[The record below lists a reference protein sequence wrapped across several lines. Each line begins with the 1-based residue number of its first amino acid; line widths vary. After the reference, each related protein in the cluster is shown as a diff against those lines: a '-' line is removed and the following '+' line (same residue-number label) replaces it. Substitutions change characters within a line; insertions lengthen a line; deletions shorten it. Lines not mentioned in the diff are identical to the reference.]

1 MSIFDS
7 IRSLRKSE
15 NSQKIVW
22 RVDPEEGLDFIFLD
36 SALENQNELA
46 INDPYFGFQLTYLK
60 SAQEQGYADANRDGF
75 TIPAS
80 IVPRLDADFIA
91 LFDLPP
97 LYTGQYR
104 MAFHG
109 NTGSSS
115 FKAVMELMLSDGSVV
130 SHFSLHG
137 PFLKLAEGELY
148 RLSEVDWSAISHLCA
163 HELLEARDKSEYKNN
178 YLIYQLQTARSQGML
193 ISLAQFSNLEISVPN
208 SIGVSIEYT
217 NDGGLHLTPAYGPG
231 MNSQEINN
239 RLGQIGDN
247 ADEGILRVKNKI
259 VLLDTDRLDATH
271 EILKNTRISK
281 EQVASFLSAPTA
293 YLNAALIDLDTGFS
307 WRAHGAEIYTHRY
320 FGDTET
326 TPIDWFASNSSVPEP
341 FGFLANTIHSKDSLE
356 EVNALL
362 EGAKINGATVI
373 QYGEKLYDI
382 ASEQEVDRCLSIAM
396 EKIEQ
401 KSNSLPQSEDESSS
415 GEEALEKAVISI
427 DTNDEVSTHTRA
439 NELEKFR
446 PEKQEYTKSQ
456 LKRAPYPHQNIG
468 IKWLLAHAEISR
480 VNATS
485 SGALLADDMGLGK
498 TYMTLVAISE
508 AMRRDEEA
516 KISPKPTLIVAP
528 LSLIENWQDEIS
540 ETFEES
546 PFSDIVV
553 LQIGGDLSKY
563 KIKGSKQETN
573 QEFIGTDIISD
584 MDKIRYS
591 LKVGSGYGHDRLDSP
606 KRLVLTTYQTLRD
619 YQFSLSRIDWGFVVF
634 DEAQNLKNPNTLAT
648 RAAKGLKADFKLLAT
663 GTPVENSLKDF
674 WCLLDTAV
682 PGLLGAWQSFRTTY
696 VEPIL
701 NAEPDTVH
709 NIKLQIGRD
718 LREAV
723 GDYMLRRSKA
733 DELDGLP
740 AKTVFSGDSS
750 SSKESFL
757 PILSSE
763 MSGTQLQRYDEIIN
777 QVKSVNS
784 EKKQGAVLASL
795 TKLRICG
802 IHPEIAES
810 MNSSLQ
816 AKQFISHAFQSS
828 KLKSLISL
836 LDKIKGRNEKVLI
849 FATTKAVQAYV
860 STLLGIIYNLRVE
873 IVNGDT
879 KAVSSKKDEITRKKI
894 IDAFQLNVGFGVLVM
909 SPIAAGVGL
918 NIVEANNVIHLE
930 RHWNPAK
937 EAQATDR
944 VYRIGQKRPVNVYLP
959 MALHPTSI
967 SFDLHLNTLLENKV
981 NLSDAVVAPSV
992 VEASDIMSMF

>member
-1 MSIFDS
+1 MSIIDS
-7 IRSLRKSE
+7 IKRLRKSGK
-15 NSQKIVW
+15 SPKIEW

-36 SALENQNELA
+36 STFERQNELA
-46 INDPYFGFQLTYLK
+46 ITDPYFGFQLTYLK
-60 SAQEQGYADANRDGF
+60 SAHEQGYAELNRDGY
-75 TIPAS
+75 TIPS
-80 IVPRLDADFIA
+80 STVPRLGADFVT
-91 LFDLPP
+91 LFDFPP

-104 MAFHG
+104 MTFHG

-115 FKAVMELMLSDGSVV
+115 FKAVMELLLSDGSIV
-130 SHFSLHG
+130 SHFTLHG

-148 RLSEVDWSAISHLCA
+148 SLSEVDWSAINQLCL
-163 HELLEARDKSEYKNN
+163 HEKLDVSTKSEYANN
-178 YLIYQLQTARSQGML
+178 FLIHQLQLARSNGMM
-193 ISLAQFSNLEISVPN
+193 ISLAQFSNLEITVPS
-208 SIGVSIEYT
+208 SIGISIEPT
-217 NDGGLHLTPAYGPG
+217 GDGGLHLTPAYGAG
-231 MNSQEINN
+231 MSSHEINN
-239 RLGQIGDN
+239 RLGQLRGCD
-247 ADEGILRVKNKI
+247 DEGILRIKNKI
-259 VLLDTDRLDATH
+259 VLLDTKRLEATH

-281 EQVASFLSAPTA
+281 EQVESFLRAPTA

-326 TPIDWFASNSSVPEP
+326 TPIDWFSSNNSDPEP
-341 FGFLANTIHSKDSLE
+341 FSFLASAIQSEDSLE
-356 EVNALL
+356 EVSALL

-373 QYGEKLYDI
+373 QYETKLYDVTN
-382 ASEQEVDRCLSIAM
+382 EQEVNRCLAIAK
-396 EKIEQ
+396 EKIEEKE
-401 KSNSLPQSEDESSS
+401 KSLSQSEKEQSNN
-415 GEEALEKAVISI
+415 EKALEKAVISI
-427 DTNDEVSTHTRA
+427 ELNDEDSELSRG
-439 NELEKFR
+439 NELELFR
-446 PEKQEYTKSQ
+446 PKEQRYSKNK
-456 LKRAPYPHQNIG
+456 LKRLPYPHQDIG

-480 VNATS
+480 INATS

-516 KISPKPTLIVAP
+516 KQTSKPTLIVAP
-528 LSLIENWQDEIS
+528 LSLIENWQNEIS
-540 ETFEES
+540 ETFVKS

-553 LQIGGDLSKY
+553 LQGGGDLSRY

-573 QEFIGTDIISD
+573 QEFEGSDVISD
-584 MDKIRYS
+584 VNKIRYS

-634 DEAQNLKNPNTLAT
+634 DEAQNLKNPNALAT
-648 RAAKGLKADFKLLAT
+648 RAAKGLKANFKLLAT

-701 NAEPDTVH
+701 NANPDTVH
-709 NIKLQIGRD
+709 SVKLQIGRD
-718 LREAV
+718 LRNSV

-733 DELDGLP
+733 DELEGLP
-740 AKTVFSGDSS
+740 SKTVFSGDSS
-750 SSKESFL
+750 SNKETFL
-757 PILSSE
+757 PILSS
-763 MSGTQLQRYDEIIN
+763 MMAGVQLQRYDEIIN
-777 QVKSVNS
+777 EVKSVDSRN
-784 EKKQGAVLASL
+784 KQGAVLASL

-802 IHPEIAES
+802 VHPEISES
-810 MNSSLQ
+810 LNSSLQ
-816 AKQFISHAFQSS
+816 AKKFIDHAFQSS

-836 LDKIKGRNEKVLI
+836 LDTIRGRNEKVLI
-849 FATTKAVQAYV
+849 FATTKAVQAYI
-860 STLLGIIYNLRVE
+860 STLLGIIYALRVE

-879 KAVSSKKDEITRKKI
+879 KAISTRNHEITRKSI
-894 IDAFQLNVGFGVLVM
+894 IDDFQAKAGFGVLVM

-918 NIVEANNVIHLE
+918 TIVEANNVIHLE

-959 MALHPTSI
+959 MALHPKGK

-992 VEASDIMSMF
+992 VEASEMMTMF